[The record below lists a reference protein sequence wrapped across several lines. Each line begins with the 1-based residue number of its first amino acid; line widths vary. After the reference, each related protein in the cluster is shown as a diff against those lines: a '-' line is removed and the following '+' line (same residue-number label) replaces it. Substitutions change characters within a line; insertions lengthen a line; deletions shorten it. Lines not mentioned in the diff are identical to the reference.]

1 MKKKIIISISLF
13 VIIGIT
19 SFEIQNL
26 LSKTDNL
33 PLNADLNDVTSEKI
47 QEQKDN
53 TNAKDI
59 EEERRISIGENA
71 FFANEPTLEYLKES
85 SDIIAIASIEDS
97 EAFMEDKVVYS
108 NLNLKIHKMIKS
120 DTHSNTKNL
129 KVRKLGGKISIGEMK
144 KNLSAEEYSKYGFEE
159 NESERT
165 ILYFDIS
172 NGSLDMRSTKEY
184 LVFLEYRDNGEL
196 VLNSLNYGIREIQ
209 DNKVFDYDTNSYI
222 ETDLL
227 S

>member
-172 NGSLDMRSTKEY
+172 NGWLDMRSTKEY